1 MLFHGFHSFPFLI
14 FLFLFTLTFES
25 RASVNP
31 SQPTITC
38 HISAALFFFGITYFY
53 IFFCILIFSINP
65 SKPGIACHISA
76 ALAWHSSHY
85 IAAAGQEA
93 LKSNAKKLQCN
104 IISEIYSNIMCN
116 IYSNIIYWT
125 LTFCLTPVDNGEQIP
140 NHYSLQEKNI
150 VIVSLLM
157 ATQQEQ

>member
-1 MLFHGFHSFPFLI
+1 MYSYIFFLKLQVRKFTWSIFSPIFFFSFYNFTFTISLVFTLLLLLLLLYCWCWCYFTVIIPFPFI

-76 ALAWHSSHY
+76 ALTWHSSHY
-85 IAAAGQEA
+85 IAAIGREA
-93 LKSNAKKLQCN
+93 LKSNAKKFN
-104 IISEIYSNIMCN
+104 VMI
-116 IYSNIIYWT
+116 
-125 LTFCLTPVDNGEQIP
+125 
-140 NHYSLQEKNI
+140 
-150 VIVSLLM
+150 
-157 ATQQEQ
+157 